1 LKMIKRKSLLTLA
14 LAAAMT
20 LISVGLGGVKASAA
34 GDTTMLLDDYNR
46 PSLGVEGKGG
56 AYNTPNSKGIAIY
69 WMQMSN
75 AVAKIENNALKLQ
88 MDGNGWFGEGAALK
102 DPTYK
107 FIIIKVKGEKGGEEK
122 TLSLNPDAKGGVK
135 YTDLKGADG
144 KPVPAITKEY
154 QNIVI
159 DIEKSGF
166 KIPEGF
172 EAMHFNNVDP
182 ITIYI
187 DEIYISKDGKPTDFS
202 STSQTNNE
210 QASTTQ
216 TAQQPSNEQTNTAQP
231 VKEQVES
238 KPASTAVVE
247 KSSSSKGVLIGVI
260 GGAAVL
266 GIGGVIYVLYIRKP
280 N

>member
-1 LKMIKRKSLLTLA
+1 MIKRKSLLTLA

-20 LISVGLGGVKASAA
+20 LISVGLDGVKASAA

-69 WMQMSN
+69 WIQMSN

-88 MDGNGWFGEGAALK
+88 MDANGWFGEGAALK

-187 DEIYISKDGKPTDFS
+187 DEIYISKDGKPADFS
-202 STSQTNNE
+202 SGNQTSNE
-210 QASTTQ
+210 QPTTTQ
-216 TAQQPSNEQTNTAQP
+216 PAQQPSNEQTTTAQP
-231 VKEQVES
+231 EKEQSES

-266 GIGGVIYVLYIRKP
+266 AIGGVIYVLYIRKP